1 MNYLRHLN
9 GFFERLA
16 GDKRLSSYHISLYL
30 ALFWQWNACRFQDQF
45 VISRAEMMEQA
56 RIGSAN
62 TYARCM
68 KELTDWGYIHYK
80 SSSNLHRGSEVRC
93 IRFDQTTDSPA
104 DADFDTSINA
114 GTAENTGKD
123 TTGDTSSAT
132 KLKTDTTGKTADDT
146 STSSK
151 TARNASVNT
160 AGKTGIIGDIKK
172 DTSANTTDASSR
184 ITSSK
189 LDTAK
194 DTSNPQDHF
203 TGIQADTGID
213 TASDTLLIKN
223 TNKNKQEE
231 NQKRVENHRSENRLE
246 KVNMENW
253 RPGKNLETEEE
264 SGIPDFSEV
273 SFFFEQNRFP
283 KSEAQQFYSRYLSL
297 GWKTGNAQR
306 IVSWQALA
314 RKWMLNSQ
322 TQKNHE
328 RPFNQIG
335 AGRFSS
341 TTDKDYSEPL

>member
-30 ALFWQWNACRFQDQF
+30 ALFRQWNACRFRDQF

-93 IRFDQTTDSPA
+93 IRFDQTTDLS
-104 DADFDTSINA
+104 ADFDTSIKA
-114 GTAENTGKD
+114 GTAEDTGKD

-146 STSSK
+146 STNSK
-151 TARNASVNT
+151 TARDAAVNT
-160 AGKTGIIGDIKK
+160 AGKTGIIGNIKK
-172 DTSANTTDASSR
+172 DTSANTTDVSGRTISR
-184 ITSSK
+184 K

-194 DTSNPQDHF
+194 DAAKAQDHSN
-203 TGIQADTGID
+203 GIQADTGID
-213 TASDTLLIKN
+213 TATDTLLINN

-231 NQKRVENHRSENRLE
+231 NQKKLEKGRNEKRQELGSLKNGEGLNHRSDD
-246 KVNMENW
+246 
-253 RPGKNLETEEE
+253 EELN
-264 SGIPDFSEV
+264 IPDFSEV
-273 SFFFEQNRFP
+273 SFFFQQNRFP
-283 KSEAQQFYSRYLSL
+283 PSEAQQFYARYLSL

-335 AGRFSS
+335 AGRFSIA
-341 TTDKDYSEPL
+341 TDKDYSEPL